1 MQPDESGA
9 GAPAVEVA
17 PEDAIGRPLPSF
29 VHGALAGVSAAAI
42 LAHVWLAVQLAPLL
56 DMYKE
61 MGAGDMPGL
70 REAAFVLRA
79 RWLWG
84 VPAVGL
90 VALVGL
96 LVRRTRGL
104 AGYAVLAVL
113 LIATAIATWHFA
125 NAPMTALAGSI
136 QE

>member
-17 PEDAIGRPLPSF
+17 TERAVPSF
-29 VHGALAGVSAAAI
+29 VHGALSGMAAAAV
-42 LAHVWLAVQLAPLL
+42 LAHVWLAIQLAPAL
-56 DMYKE
+56 DAYKA
-61 MGAGDMPGL
+61 MGGASMPGL
-70 REAAFVLRA
+70 RAAVFVLRA

-90 VALVGL
+90 VALVAL
-96 LVRRTRGL
+96 LVRRPRSL
-104 AGYAVLAVL
+104 VPYAVLAVL
-113 LIATAIATWHFA
+113 LIATAISTWHFA
-125 NAPMTALAGSI
+125 YAPMTALADNI

>member
-17 PEDAIGRPLPSF
+17 TERPVPSF
-29 VHGALAGVSAAAI
+29 VHGALAGVSAAAV
-42 LAHVWLAVQLAPLL
+42 LAHVWLAIELAPVLG
-56 DMYKE
+56 MYRDL
-61 MGAGDMPGL
+61 GSGDMPGL
-70 REAAFVLRA
+70 RAAVFVLRA
-79 RWLWG
+79 PWRWG

-96 LVRRTRGL
+96 LVRRPRSLVLYG
-104 AGYAVLAVL
+104 VLAVL
-113 LIATAIATWHFA
+113 LIATAIGTWHFA
-125 NAPMTALAGSI
+125 YAPMRAFVGNI

>member
-1 MQPDESGA
+1 MRPDESGA

-17 PEDAIGRPLPSF
+17 TEHAIGRPLPSF
-29 VHGALAGVSAAAI
+29 IHGALAGMSAAAV
-42 LAHVWLAVQLAPLL
+42 LAHVWLAIQLAPAL
-56 DMYKE
+56 DAYKA
-61 MGAGDMPGL
+61 MGTANMPGL
-70 REAAFVLRA
+70 RAAVFVLRA

-90 VALVGL
+90 VALVAM
-96 LVRRTRGL
+96 LVRRPRSL
-104 AGYAVLAVL
+104 LPYAVLAVL

-125 NAPMTALAGSI
+125 YAPMTALADNI

>member
-1 MQPDESGA
+1 VQPDESGA
-9 GAPAVEVA
+9 GAPAVEA
-17 PEDAIGRPLPSF
+17 AISRPLPSF
-29 VHGALAGVSAAAI
+29 VHGALAGVSAAAVA
-42 LAHVWLAVQLAPLL
+42 AHVWLAIQLAPLL
-56 DMYKE
+56 DMYKD
-61 MGAGDMPGL
+61 MGTADMPGL
-70 REAAFVLRA
+70 RAAAFVLRP

-96 LVRRTRGL
+96 LVRRTRNL
-104 AGYAVLAVL
+104 AGYVVLAVL
-113 LIATAIATWHFA
+113 LIATAIATWHLA